1 MSVAARE
8 ETMTVRVPTPEKRAG
23 ADATANANAIAT
35 AGAGAD
41 PEVSLHVTDSD
52 LAERIRRGDEA
63 AFDEMVGR
71 YSGEMFGLAFSL
83 LGNAADAED
92 VVQQALLGAFQRINS
107 FENRSSLK
115 TWLVSIVVNQSS
127 KARRS
132 KRVRRAVSLDSGG
145 DAASGEA
152 AHANGGHD
160 GALGVRSPSAAV
172 DSRADVTTMLET
184 LPPEYRDV
192 IVLRELQRMTYD
204 EIAQSLQIPRGTVES
219 RLFRAR
225 RDLRKRFASAFG

>member
-8 ETMTVRVPTPEKRAG
+8 ESMALGVPIPEKRAG
-23 ADATANANAIAT
+23 AD
-35 AGAGAD
+35 
-41 PEVSLHVTDSD
+41 PEASLRVTDSD
-52 LAERIRRGDEA
+52 LVERIRRGDEG
-63 AFDEMVGR
+63 AFHEMVGR

-115 TWLVSIVVNQSS
+115 TWLISIVVNQAS

-132 KRVRRAVSLDSGG
+132 NRVRRAVSLDGGG

-152 AHANGGHD
+152 ARTNGDHD
-160 GALGVRSPSAAV
+160 GALGVRPPSAAV
-172 DSRADVTTMLET
+172 DSRADVTTMLEA
-184 LPPEYRDV
+184 LSV
-192 IVLRELQRMTYD
+192 IVLRELQRMSYD

-225 RDLRKRFASAFG
+225 RDLRKKFADYFG

>member
-1 MSVAARE
+1 MSALAGEENTIVA
-8 ETMTVRVPTPEKRAG
+8 VPIPDKRAG
-23 ADATANANAIAT
+23 A
-35 AGAGAD
+35 GAEA
-41 PEVSLHVTDSD
+41 SLAVTDSD
-52 LAERIRRGDEA
+52 LVERIRRGDEA
-63 AFDEMVGR
+63 AFQEMVGR
-71 YSGEMFGLAFSL
+71 HSGELFGLAFSL

-92 VVQQALLGAFQRINS
+92 VVQQAFLGAFQRINS

-132 KRVRRAVSLDSGG
+132 KRVRRAVSLDGGG
-145 DAASGEA
+145 DATSGEA
-152 AHANGGHD
+152 AHARANGD
-160 GALGVRSPSAAV
+160 DAALGVRPPSAAV

-184 LPPEYRDV
+184 LSPEYRDV

-204 EIAQSLQIPRGTVES
+204 EIAESLQIPRGTVES

-225 RDLRKRFASAFG
+225 RDLRKKFAGYFG

>member
-8 ETMTVRVPTPEKRAG
+8 ESVSVGVPIPEDRAG
-23 ADATANANAIAT
+23 ADAGAGVGAV
-35 AGAGAD
+35 AGAN
-41 PEVSLHVTDSD
+41 PEVSLHGTDCD
-52 LAERIRRGDEA
+52 LVERIRRGDEA

-145 DAASGEA
+145 DAASGEPA
-152 AHANGGHD
+152 SVHGGHD
-160 GALGVRSPSAAV
+160 PALGVRPPSAAV
-172 DSRADVTTMLET
+172 DSRADVTTMLQT

-192 IVLRELQRMTYD
+192 IVLRELQRMSYD
-204 EIAQSLQIPRGTVES
+204 EIAQSLRIPRGTVES

-225 RDLRKRFASAFG
+225 RDLRKKFGEYFG